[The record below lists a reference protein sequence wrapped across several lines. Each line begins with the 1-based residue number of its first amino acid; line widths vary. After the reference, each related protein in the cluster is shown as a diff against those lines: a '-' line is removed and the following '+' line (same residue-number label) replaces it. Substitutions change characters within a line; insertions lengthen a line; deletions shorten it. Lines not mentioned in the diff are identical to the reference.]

1 MKEYKN
7 APYPG
12 RNLYR
17 ITLKKIR
24 NLSIIVGAENKYA
37 EFLIQLKEGNKQ
49 RPSFLDE
56 MGKILE

>member
-12 RNLYR
+12 RNSYR
-17 ITLKKIR
+17 TTLRKIR
-24 NLSIIVGAENKYA
+24 NLSIIVGAEDKYA
-37 EFLIQLKEGNKQ
+37 EFLVQLREENKQ